1 MCVSGV
7 CAAPSELDPNGQLP
21 QKGPSP
27 GADGGVNAPDAGG
40 QGADL
45 AVGTSDAG
53 SLDSGADLP
62 VGAADARGQ
71 EASASDLANPATDA
85 PLSTLPDSG
94 SGTGS
99 DTKTADSGGSL
110 TVADAGVADR
120 LPTTPDSS
128 GRGDA
133 TSDTAGG
140 GTCAAGP
147 DGWCWWTFVH
157 PSTTATWVTPSAASS
172 VHVSLTAEPA
182 SINLGNAGIGFVFAS
197 DRPLIDLTRFDR
209 IVFTATA
216 STGFEF
222 SVSSSDT
229 AGCSMNFSGSG
240 TQQTYTAEFLQC
252 MSYLTDPSKPSFSL
266 ASVTNIHWN
275 TLWGRASSLDIEIV
289 PDILFCLGTQ
299 CTANPLSP

>member
-1 MCVSGV
+1 MNV
-7 CAAPSELDPNGQLP
+7 
-21 QKGPSP
+21 
-27 GADGGVNAPDAGG
+27 PDAGG
-40 QGADL
+40 QGADVT
-45 AVGTSDAG
+45 VGPADAG

-133 TSDTAGG
+133 ASDTAGG

-157 PSTTATWVTPSAASS
+157 PSTTATWATPPSASG

-182 SINLGNAGIGFVFAS
+182 SINLGNAGIGFTFAA
-197 DRPLIDLTRFDR
+197 DNPLIDLTRFDR

-216 STGFEF
+216 SMGFEF
-222 SVSSSDT
+222 NVASSGT
-229 AGCSMNFSGSG
+229 AGCLLNFAGSG
-240 TQQTYTAEFLQC
+240 TEQTYTLNFSECTRWSSDSTQPA
-252 MSYLTDPSKPSFSL
+252 FSL
-266 ASVTNIHWN
+266 ASIWYIHWD
-275 TLWGRASSLDIEIV
+275 TLWGTASSLDIEIV